1 MSDTSADSPI
11 DRAWAA
17 LEEGRPE
24 EALALLEGADPE
36 DGERWSAA
44 SLAHLDLGDARAA
57 ESALERARGASPA
70 DAPDV
75 LYAAGELDLAL
86 WRLPEATQAFEA
98 LAEVRPSWQGLERL
112 ALCLDLTGDTEGSDR
127 ALRRA
132 HGLDP
137 GARPL
142 PPGMTPE
149 EFEDVVSE
157 AVTELPEP
165 FRSALDDV
173 PVVIDD
179 VPSVGVVGGGGLET
193 PPDLLGLFVG
203 VSLLDRTHDAS
214 AELPAAVFLF
224 RRNLERACRDRDEL
238 REQIRVTLYH
248 ELGHALGFDEDGVEE
263 MGLA

>member
-1 MSDTSADSPI
+1 MSDAAV

-24 EALALLEGADPE
+24 EALAHLEQADPA

-44 SLAHLDLGDARAA
+44 ALAHLDLGDAAAAGTALDRARAA
-57 ESALERARGASPA
+57 SPT

-86 WRLPEATQAFEA
+86 WRLPEATRAFTT
-98 LAEVRPSWQGLERL
+98 LAEVRPSWQALERL
-112 ALCLDLTGDTEGSDR
+112 ALCLDLTGDTEGSDH
-127 ALRRA
+127 ALRQA

-137 GARPL
+137 ASRPL
-142 PPGMTPE
+142 PPTMSPE

-157 AVTELPEP
+157 AAAELPEP
-165 FRSALDDV
+165 FRSTLEDV

-179 VPSVGVVGGGGLET
+179 VPSTGVVGGGGLDT

-203 VSLLDRTHDAS
+203 VSLLERSHDAS
-214 AELPAAVFLF
+214 AEVPAAVFLF
-224 RRNLERACRDRDEL
+224 RRNLERACLDRDEL

-248 ELGHALGFDEDGVEE
+248 ELGHALGFDEDGVDD